1 MTQDQH
7 QNQKAEDLKRDAIHF
22 HRWPVPGKIEVTP
35 TKPLAN
41 QRDLA
46 LAYSPGVAAP
56 CELIVEDPDAAASV
70 TARGNLVGVITNG
83 TAVLGLGAI
92 GALASKPVMEG
103 KGVLFKKFA
112 GINVFDIEIDET
124 DPEKFIEIVQ
134 ALEPTFGGINLEDI
148 KAPECFRIEDGL
160 KARMKIPVF
169 HDDQHGTAI
178 CVCAA
183 LVNGLRHVGKDLQ
196 SVKVVTSGAGA
207 AAIASLNLLV
217 SLGMP
222 VENIFITDRKGVV
235 HVGREGRT
243 DASKKVYEKDTADR
257 TLADAIKG
265 ADVFLGMSGPN
276 VLDGDMVKAMADR
289 PMILA
294 LANPN
299 PEILPEVAHAARD
312 DVVMA
317 TGRSD
322 YPNQVNN
329 VLCFPYLFRGALDCG
344 ATGINEEM
352 KRATVYA
359 IADLAMA
366 ESSEV
371 VAQAYRGETLAFGRD
386 YLIPKPFDPRL
397 ILQIAPAVARAAM
410 DSGIAKRPI
419 ADFDAYR
426 ETLERFVY
434 KSGMTMKPV
443 FEQAR
448 LAAGSVKRVVYA
460 EGEDKRVLRAAQVLV
475 DDKVCRPILI
485 GRPGVIGE
493 LITELGLRLEAG
505 RDMDLLDPEAYGQ
518 FATLWPLYQEKMRDQ
533 DISPEQAQ
541 VMARKNATIIA
552 ALMVAAGE
560 ADAMIC
566 GAAGQYLDHLGDVE
580 RVIGRRHGV
589 DKLASL
595 SVLIMPQGQTVFL
608 CDTQAGANPS
618 PREIAGMTLLAA
630 DQVRRFGNA
639 PIVALLSHSNYGA
652 AKSTSSNKMRKALA
666 LIKQAAPDLAVDG
679 EMQGDAALDTAVRE
693 RLFPDAAIEGSA
705 NLLVMPT
712 LDAANITYNVVKTL
726 TGAVSIGPI
735 LLGAARPA
743 HIVTTAV
750 TSRGIVNISALAVV
764 DAQG

>member
-1 MTQDQH
+1 MTQDQY
-7 QNQKAEDLKRDAIHF
+7 QNQIAEDLKRDAIHF
-22 HRWPVPGKIEVTP
+22 HRWPTPGKIEVVP

-56 CELIVEDPDAAASV
+56 CELIVENPDAAAAV

-92 GALASKPVMEG
+92 GALAAKPVMEG
-103 KGVLFKKFA
+103 KAVLFKKFA
-112 GINVFDIEIDET
+112 GIDVFDIEIDET
-124 DPEKFIEIVQ
+124 DPDKFIEIVQ

-148 KAPECFRIEDGL
+148 KAPECFKIEDGL

-183 LVNGLRHVGKDLQ
+183 LVNGLRFVGKDLNA
-196 SVKVVTSGAGA
+196 VKVVTSGAGA

-222 VENIFITDRKGVV
+222 VENIYITDRKGVV
-235 HVGREGRT
+235 YLGRDGSIDPT
-243 DASKKVYEKDTADR
+243 KKVYEKDTADR

-276 VLDGDMVKAMADR
+276 VLDGAMVKSMAAK

-299 PEILPEVAHAARD
+299 PEILPEVAHGARD

-344 ATGINEEM
+344 ATEINEAM

-366 ESSEV
+366 ESSEI

-397 ILQIAPAVARAAM
+397 ILQIAPAVVRAAM

-443 FEQAR
+443 FEQVR
-448 LAAGSVKRVVYA
+448 TDAAASKRVVYA

-493 LITELGLRLEAG
+493 LITELGLRLRAG
-505 RDMDLLDPEAYGQ
+505 RDFELLDPDDYGQ
-518 FATLWPLYQEKMRDQ
+518 FATLWPLYQEKMRDK
-533 DISPEQAQ
+533 DVSPEQAQ
-541 VMARKNATIIA
+541 VMARKNTTIIA
-552 ALMVAAGE
+552 ALMVAGGA

-566 GAAGQYLDHLGDVE
+566 GAVGHYPEHLGDVE

-589 DKLASL
+589 DRLASL
-595 SVLIMPQGQTVFL
+595 SVLVMPQGQTVFL
-608 CDTQAGANPS
+608 CDTQAVANPS
-618 PREIAGMTLLAA
+618 PREIAATTLLAA

-639 PIVALLSHSNYGA
+639 PVVALLSHSNYGA

-679 EMQGDAALDTAVRE
+679 EMQGDAALDEAIRR
-693 RLFPDAAIEGSA
+693 RLFPDAILQGTA

-712 LDAANITYNVVKTL
+712 LDAANITCNVVKTL

-735 LLGAARPA
+735 LLGAAKPA